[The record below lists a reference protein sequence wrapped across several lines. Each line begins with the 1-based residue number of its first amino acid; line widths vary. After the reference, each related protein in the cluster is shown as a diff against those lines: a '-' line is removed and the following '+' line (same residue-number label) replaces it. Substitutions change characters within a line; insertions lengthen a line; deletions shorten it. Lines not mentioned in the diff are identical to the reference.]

1 MMKCWNVGMLEEED
15 TPVTNSKPLNMS
27 FFDKYLTVWVSL
39 CMIVGVLV
47 EVPVML
53 SLVKIAN
60 NTKSWFP
67 VAT

>member
-1 MMKCWNVGMLEEED
+1 MLEEED

-47 EVPVML
+47 EIPVML